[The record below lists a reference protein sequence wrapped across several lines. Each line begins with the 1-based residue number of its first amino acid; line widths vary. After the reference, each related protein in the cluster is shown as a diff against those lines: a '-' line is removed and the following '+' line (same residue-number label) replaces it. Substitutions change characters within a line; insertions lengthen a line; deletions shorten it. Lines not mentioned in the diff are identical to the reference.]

1 MKKMGCFF
9 ILLIQALILSGCWD
23 RNEIN
28 DYAFWIGTA
37 LDLTEN
43 GKLQKSAQIAVPADF
58 KSIRGGGGN
67 NQRAN
72 IVLTA
77 TGSSIG
83 DLTQQIQDKLPRKV
97 FLGHRRSIFIGE
109 KLAREG
115 LIDVMDQFTRNTDTR
130 LRTDIFVVN
139 NGEGKELLNINSPF
153 NQFSSIVAVDQDR
166 YCRLGDTALR
176 DVLIDAGRDGIRP
189 AMPMIEI
196 SPMNPQEKGKVFD
209 VRSVAIFNKHLQMV
223 GEVSGRESLELFW
236 VKGVIKNQFVT
247 EEMEEGNITFY
258 ESNLKQSIRTEFK
271 GNKLKAYV
279 KLAGTGRV
287 LENNTDIDLSVSSER
302 LHVEKKLNT
311 IKAKRIEETIKKLQ
325 TQFGQDVFGI
335 GEEFH
340 REHPYRWKE
349 IRKSWDELFPKVEVS
364 VDVKLNIQSTGDIRK
379 RIVRKGDTG
388 EKE

>member
-1 MKKMGCFF
+1 MKKIRFLI
-9 ILLIQALILSGCWD
+9 ILLIQALMLSGCWD

-37 LDLTEN
+37 LDLSES
-43 GKLQKSAQIAVPADF
+43 GKLQKSAQIAVPADL
-58 KSIRGGGGN
+58 KSIKGSGGN

-77 TGSSIG
+77 TGSSIV

-109 KLAREG
+109 KLARKG

-153 NQFSSIVAVDQDR
+153 NQFSAIVAVDQDR

-176 DVLIDAGRDGIRP
+176 DVLIDVGRDGIRP
-189 AMPMIEI
+189 SMPMVEI
-196 SPMNPQEKGKVFD
+196 SPKNKQEKDKIFD
-209 VRSVAIFNKHLQMV
+209 VRSVAIFNKDLQMV

-236 VKGVIKNQFVT
+236 VKGVLKNQFVT
-247 EEMEEGNITFY
+247 EEMEEGSISLY
-258 ESNLKQSIRTEFK
+258 ESNLKQSIRTKFD

-279 KLAGTGRV
+279 KLVGTGRV
-287 LENNTDIDLSVSSER
+287 LENNTDIDLSVSTER
-302 LHVEKKLNT
+302 NRIESKLNA
-311 IKAKRIEETIKKLQ
+311 IKAKRVEETIKKLQ
-325 TQFGQDVFGI
+325 LQFGQDVFGI

-349 IRKSWDELFPKVEVS
+349 LRNRWDQLFPTIEVS

-379 RIVRKGDTG
+379 RIVGKG

>member
-1 MKKMGCFF
+1 MKKIGYLF
-9 ILLIQALILSGCWD
+9 LLLTLLLTLSGCWD

-37 LDLTEN
+37 LDVTES

-67 NQRAN
+67 GQRAN

-77 TGSSIG
+77 TGSTIG

-97 FLGHRRSIFIGE
+97 FLGHRRSIFVGE
-109 KLAREG
+109 KLARKG
-115 LIDVMDQFTRNTDTR
+115 LIEVMDQFTRNTDTR

-139 NGEGKELLNINSPF
+139 NGEGKEVLNINSPF

-176 DVLIDAGRDGIRP
+176 DVLIDVGRDGIRP
-189 AMPMIEI
+189 SMPMVEI
-196 SPMNPQEKGKVFD
+196 SPMNSHEKDRIFD
-209 VRSVAIFNKHLQMV
+209 VRSVAIFNKNLQMV

-236 VKGVIKNQFVT
+236 VKGVLKNQFVT
-247 EEMEEGNITFY
+247 EELEEGSISLY
-258 ESNLKQSIRTEFK
+258 ESNLKQTIRTEFE
-271 GNKLKAYV
+271 GEKLKAYV
-279 KLAGTGRV
+279 KLVGTGRV
-287 LENNTDIDLSVSSER
+287 LENNSDIDLSVSKER
-302 LHVEKKLNT
+302 KGIEHRLNA
-311 IKAKRIEETIKKLQ
+311 IKAKRVEETIKKLQ
-325 TQFGQDVFGI
+325 LQYGQDVFGI

-340 REHPYRWKE
+340 REHPYQWKE
-349 IRKSWDELFPKVEVS
+349 LRDRWDDIFPTIEVA

-379 RIVRKGDTG
+379 RIVGKG
-388 EKE
+388 EKK

>member
-1 MKKMGCFF
+1 MT
-9 ILLIQALILSGCWD
+9 QALMLSGCWD

-37 LDLTEN
+37 LDLSEN
-43 GKLQKSAQIAVPADF
+43 GKLQKSAQIAVPADY
-58 KSIRGGGGN
+58 KSVKGGGGN

-83 DLTQQIQDKLPRKV
+83 DLTQQIQDKLPRRV

-109 KLAREG
+109 KLARKG

-153 NQFSSIVAVDQDR
+153 NQFSAIVAVEQDR
-166 YCRLGDTALR
+166 FCRLGDTALR

-189 AMPMIEI
+189 SMPMVEI
-196 SPMNPQEKGKVFD
+196 SPKNQQEKSKIFD

-223 GEVSGRESLELFW
+223 GEVSGRESLDLFW
-236 VKGVIKNQFVT
+236 AKGVLKNQFVT
-247 EEMEEGNITFY
+247 EELEEGSIALY
-258 ESNLKQSIRTEFK
+258 ESNLKQSIRTAFD
-271 GNKLKAYV
+271 GNKLKAHII
-279 KLAGTGRV
+279 LAGTGRV
-287 LENNTDIDLSVSSER
+287 LENNMDIDLSVSSER
-302 LHVEKKLNT
+302 NRVERRLNA
-311 IKAKRIEETIKKLQ
+311 IKAKQVEETIKKLQ
-325 TQFGQDVFGI
+325 LKYGQDVIGI

-349 IRKSWDELFPKVEVS
+349 LRNRWDQLFPTVEVS
-364 VDVKLNIQSTGDIRK
+364 VSVKMNIQSTGDIRR
-379 RIVRKGDTG
+379 RIIGKG
-388 EKE
+388 ERE

>member
-1 MKKMGCFF
+1 MKKIRNIIIFL
-9 ILLIQALILSGCWD
+9 ILVLILSGCWD

-37 LDLTEN
+37 LDITEN

-58 KSIRGGGGN
+58 RSIRGGGGKSE
-67 NQRAN
+67 RAN

-77 TGSSIG
+77 TGSSIV

-109 KLAREG
+109 KLARKG

-139 NGEGKELLNINSPF
+139 NGDGKEVLNINSPF
-153 NQFSSIVAVDQDR
+153 NQFSAIVAVDQDR

-176 DVLIDAGRDGIRP
+176 DVLIDARRDGIRP
-189 AMPMIEI
+189 AMPMVEI
-196 SPMNPQEKGKVFD
+196 SPMNKQEKDKVFD
-209 VRSVAIFNKHLQMV
+209 VRSVAIFNKNLEMV

-236 VKGVIKNQFVT
+236 VKGVLKNQFVT
-247 EEMEEGNITFY
+247 EEVEEGSIALY
-258 ESNLKQSIRTEFK
+258 ESNLKQTIRTRFD
-271 GNKLKAYV
+271 GNKLKAYI
-279 KLAGTGRV
+279 KLMGTGRV
-287 LENNTDIDLSVSSER
+287 LENNTDIDLSISAER
-302 LHVEKKLNT
+302 IHIEKKLNA
-311 IKAKRIEETIKKLQ
+311 IKAKRVEETIKNIQ
-325 TQFGQDVFGI
+325 SQFGQDVFGI

-340 REHPYRWKE
+340 REHPYQWKE
-349 IRKSWDELFPKVEVS
+349 IRDRWDDIFPTIEVT

-379 RIVRKGDTG
+379 RIVRKGG
-388 EKE
+388 KE